1 VIEVVWTPSRKGEPE
16 PYLKALGS
24 DNTVMRAFYAY
35 HTDELGRKYYSIP
48 DSAKNRELAASR
60 GPGWALLTAKPEVT
74 EDVQRERVVQILT
87 SLGIPH
93 RSNMKFETLVHKLP
107 VGMRGGFLP

>member
-1 VIEVVWTPSRKGEPE
+1 MIEVVWTPSRKGEPE
-16 PYLKALGS
+16 PYLKALGA

-35 HTDELGRKYYSIP
+35 HTDELGRKYYRIP
-48 DSAKNRELAASR
+48 DSPKNREIAMSR
-60 GPGWALLTAKPEVT
+60 GPGWALLTAKPADPEET
-74 EDVQRERVVQILT
+74 KRERVVEILT

-107 VGMRGGFLP
+107 VGMRGGFL